1 VSGKRDTGR
10 NPSAKAL
17 REAERIAALH
27 PEQQRRHPSAVAA
40 DHTRLDHINT
50 YGSLPDFYIDR
61 PFRCRQC
68 GKWEIW
74 KAHAQKW
81 YYEDAK
87 GHIDAVAVKCHDCR
101 KAGKTA
107 AEQGRE
113 T

>member
-1 VSGKRDTGR
+1 MIGTGDTGR

-27 PEQQRRHPSAVAA
+27 PEQRRRHPSAVPA

-50 YGSLPDFYIDR
+50 DGSLPDFYIDR

-81 YYEDAK
+81 YYDDAK
-87 GHIDAVAVKCHDCR
+87 RHIDAAAVECHDCR
-101 KAGKTA
+101 NAGKTN
-107 AEQGRE
+107 GDRSRGP
-113 T
+113 